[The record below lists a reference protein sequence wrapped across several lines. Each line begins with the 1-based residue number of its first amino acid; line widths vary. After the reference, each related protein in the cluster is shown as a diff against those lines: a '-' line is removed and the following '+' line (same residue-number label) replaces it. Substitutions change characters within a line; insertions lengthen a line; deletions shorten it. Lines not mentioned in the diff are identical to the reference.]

1 MHNNIMQDLLRIYC
15 IVILTSCK
23 TIVIKK
29 TFAFGGRLDSYATG
43 YWIYIYLLTR
53 PSEELRLSS
62 NSLYKDEKHKN
73 AIRAEILIRCA
84 TKSWALLIVS
94 LLTINLPFRIFRASP
109 IADVSI

>member
-43 YWIYIYLLTR
+43 YWIYIYLFTR
-53 PSEELRLSS
+53 PSKESRLGC
-62 NSLYKDEKHKN
+62 NFTQRQK
-73 AIRAEILIRCA
+73 
-84 TKSWALLIVS
+84 TKEC
-94 LLTINLPFRIFRASP
+94 
-109 IADVSI
+109 